1 MRSPWEQMKRLIL
14 LRHAKSGWLNPDL
27 EDFDRPLNKRGQRS
41 VRALGKWLRDAGYM
55 PDQVLCSSARRTR
68 ETWEGLELEGEPE
81 LRLDLYHASAAALFE
96 AVKTSDEGTVMV
108 IGHNPGLGVLA
119 HELVGEM
126 PDHPRF
132 ADFPTG
138 AVLVAD
144 FPIERWADIKP
155 GSGRAAAFVVPQDL
169 IDLPA

>member
-1 MRSPWEQMKRLIL
+1 MKRLIL

-41 VRALGKWLRDAGYM
+41 VRALGKWLKDKGYK
-55 PDQVLCSSARRTR
+55 PDEVLCSSARRTR

-81 LRLDLYHASAAALFE
+81 LRLDLYHASAGILLEALK
-96 AVKTSDEGTVMV
+96 APNAQTVMM
-108 IGHNPGLGVLA
+108 IGHNPGLGLLA
-119 HELVGEM
+119 QELLAEP

-138 AVLVAD
+138 ALLVAD
-144 FPIERWADIKP
+144 FPIERWADIEP
-155 GSGRAAAFVVPQDL
+155 GSGHAIAYVVPQDL